1 MRSKQS
7 VFFRIVLVVLLLLGQ
22 TGGTLHAL
30 GHLQSSSQTGKD
42 SLPDAK
48 FCGECIGHAQLGG
61 DVPNA
66 FSFHLLPSTGAIY
79 VLAPRSAYHLSVV
92 HAFQSRAPPSF

>member
-1 MRSKQS
+1 MRRNRSIL
-7 VFFRIVLVVLLLLGQ
+7 FRFALVILLLLGQ

-30 GHLQSSSQTGKD
+30 GHLQSSSESGKD

-61 DVPNA
+61 GVPSA
-66 FSFHLLPSTGAIY
+66 FLFHPLPFTGAIY
-79 VLAPRSAYHLSVV
+79 VLAPRPANPISVV
-92 HAFQSRAPPSF
+92 LAFQSRAPPSC